1 VAARLEDVNEASLAA
16 VTGAAGAVRA
26 APAAA
31 AGRARTDPGSC
42 AVVLVEGMSD
52 QAAVQTVAERSGR
65 DLPAEGIFVVP
76 MGGAT
81 NIGHFVD
88 LFGPAGFGVRLAG
101 LCDQGEERDFRRG
114 LDRAG
119 PEAPY
124 FVCIADLEDELI
136 RALGTSRVQELI
148 EAEGES
154 GQFRTFTRQPAH
166 RGEDRDQQLR
176 RFMGTRSGRKIRYG
190 HVLAAALDL
199 TQVPGPLAGLLAA
212 V

>member
-1 VAARLEDVNEASLAA
+1 VDEASLAA
-16 VTGAAGAVRA
+16 VTEAAGAGRA
-26 APAAA
+26 ALAAA
-31 AGRARTDPGSC
+31 AARARSDPGSS

-52 QAAVQTVAERSGR
+52 QAAVDTLAERSGR
-65 DLPAEGIFVVP
+65 DLRGEGVFVVP

-81 NIGHFVD
+81 NIGHFVA
-88 LFGPAGFGVRLAG
+88 LFGPGGFGVRLAG
-101 LCDQGEERDFRRG
+101 LCDQGEEHDFRRG

-119 PEAPY
+119 PC
-124 FVCIADLEDELI
+124 FVCVADLEDELI
-136 RALGTSRVQELI
+136 RALGTRRVEQLI

-154 GQFRTFTRQPAH
+154 GPFLTFTKQPAH

-199 TQVPGPLAGLLAA
+199 TRVPGPLAGLLSA

>member
-1 VAARLEDVNEASLAA
+1 VD
-16 VTGAAGAVRA
+16 TGSR
-26 APAAA
+26 AAA
-31 AGRARTDPGSC
+31 AARASSDPGSC

-52 QAAVQTVAERSGR
+52 QAAVQTLAERAGR

-81 NIGHFVD
+81 NIGHFVH
-88 LFGPAGFGVRLAG
+88 LFGPGGYGVRLAG

-114 LDRAG
+114 LDRI
-119 PEAPY
+119 APY
-124 FVCIADLEDELI
+124 YVCVADLEDELI
-136 RALGTSRVQELI
+136 RALGTRRVEELI
-148 EAEGES
+148 EAEGERVP
-154 GQFRTFTRQPAH
+154 FRTFTRQPAH
-166 RGEDRDQQLR
+166 RGAARDQQLR

-199 TQVPGPLAGLLAA
+199 TRIPGPLAGLLSA

>member
-1 VAARLEDVNEASLAA
+1 MAARLEDVDEVSLAA
-16 VTGAAGAVRA
+16 VTEAAGAGSA
-26 APAAA
+26 ALAAA
-31 AGRARTDPGSC
+31 AARARSDPGSC

-52 QAAVQTVAERSGR
+52 QAAMDTLAARCGR
-65 DLPAEGIFVVP
+65 DLHGEGIFVVP

-88 LFGPAGFGVRLAG
+88 LFGPGGFGVRLAG

-114 LDRAG
+114 LDRVG
-119 PEAPY
+119 PY
-124 FVCIADLEDELI
+124 FVCVADLEDELI
-136 RALGTSRVQELI
+136 RALGTGRVEELI
-148 EAEGES
+148 QAEGES
-154 GQFRTFTRQPAH
+154 GPFRTFTRQPAH
-166 RGEDRDQQLR
+166 RETLRDQQLR

-199 TQVPGPLAGLLAA
+199 TRIPGPLVGLLSA

>member
-1 VAARLEDVNEASLAA
+1 MAARLEDVNEASLAA
-16 VTGAAGAVRA
+16 VIGAAGAVRVA
-26 APAAA
+26 LAAA

>member
-1 VAARLEDVNEASLAA
+1 MAARLEDVDETSLAA
-16 VTGAAGAVRA
+16 AVA
-26 APAAA
+26 L
-31 AGRARTDPGSC
+31 ARRDPRSC

-52 QAAVQTVAERSGR
+52 QAAVQTLAERSGR
-65 DLPAEGIFVVP
+65 DLNAEGVFVVP

-81 NIGHFVD
+81 NVGHFVD
-88 LFGPAGFGVRLAG
+88 LFGPGGFGVRLAG

-124 FVCIADLEDELI
+124 FVCVADLEDELI
-136 RALGTSRVQELI
+136 RALGTGRVEDLI

-154 GQFRTFTRQPAH
+154 GPFLTFTRQPAH
-166 RGEDRDQQLR
+166 RDTARDRQLR

-190 HVLAAALDL
+190 HLLAAALDL
-199 TQVPGPLAGLLAA
+199 TLIPAPLAGLLSA